1 MYEKKEVGRFTGL
14 KLDDSASG
22 QPLKSP
28 KFIPVPC
35 LSAALTLELAQ
46 VQVLT

>member
-14 KLDDSASG
+14 KLDDS

-28 KFIPVPC
+28 KFIPVPS